1 MARRFSVEAVFR
13 AVDRMSAPVSRMQGR
28 MGRFTRNLE
37 RGLRRLDRRAM
48 NVARAFGRH
57 LRRGLLVAG
66 TAATGTFL
74 ALNKLADRADD
85 LIKQTRRLEF
95 PIEEFQEWQFVADQ
109 AGVGSDTFSKSL
121 DILSKRLGEAG
132 NGQGRLS
139 SMLKRTNPEL
149 LEQITSANS
158 MAESYEILM
167 DAISNAETAQ
177 ERAALTTAAF
187 SNAGLKM
194 SQIARLSAGEIQA
207 LRMEQRENGNITQQ
221 QAEQA
226 ERYNDAMNSLRRSV
240 TGFTQQAL
248 FPLMEPLTEG
258 FERMREWTIA
268 NREMISGRLLDFFSA
283 IINNFQSIVKWAK
296 RIGIAIGVFFVF
308 MGVLKTFIAIM
319 TAVNLVMALSPL
331 GLMVL
336 GIFALIAAFAALGV
350 WLYTI
355 RSEFVTFW
363 NNISGLF
370 MEKINTI
377 KGWFEEGFLNGM
389 LRIATNIHPFGPII
403 DGFNWMTEKLFG
415 FPIVDKATE
424 WATGFANGLKAPIR
438 AAFDWVTRQVDR
450 IADLIPDWMKRA
462 AGGARDIAV
471 GSFDTGGGR
480 ALGMMDEDDDSQRNA
495 GGPVIVSPEERT
507 VRRLEE
513 SRQTES
519 SELLI
524 RDESGRAELT
534 GPRRQ
539 GSRIQMVDTGAF

>member
-1 MARRFSVEAVFR
+1 MARRFSVEAVFKG
-13 AVDRMSAPVSRMQGR
+13 VDQMSAPVARMQGR

-57 LRRGLLVAG
+57 LRRGIMVVG
-66 TAATGTFL
+66 TAATGTFF
-74 ALNKLADRADD
+74 ALNKLADKADD
-85 LIKQTRRLEF
+85 LAKRGRRLDF
-95 PIEEFQEWQFVADQ
+95 PVEELQEWQFVADQ
-109 AGVGSDTFSKSL
+109 AGVGGETFSRSL

-149 LEQITSANS
+149 LEQITSADS

-167 DAISNAETAQ
+167 NAIGNAETAQ

-194 SQIARLSAGEIQA
+194 SQIARLSADEIQA
-207 LRMEQRENGNITQQ
+207 LRMEQRENGNITQ
-221 QAEQA
+221 EQA
-226 ERYNDAMNSLRRSV
+226 ESAEAYNDAMNSLSRSIQ
-240 TGFTQQAL
+240 GFTQQAL
-248 FPLMEPLTEG
+248 LPLMPALTEA
-258 FERMREWTIA
+258 FRNMREWTIA
-268 NREMISGRLLDFFSA
+268 NREAISEKLISFFTA
-283 IINNFQSIVKWAK
+283 IINNFQAIVTWAK
-296 RIGIAIGVFFVF
+296 RIGIAIAVFAVF
-308 MGVLKTFIAIM
+308 MGILKTFIAVM
-319 TAVNLVMALSPL
+319 TAVNIVMAMNPL
-331 GLMVL
+331 GLMIL

-355 RSEFVTFW
+355 RDEFVTFW

-370 MEKINTI
+370 MDKINTI

-389 LRIATNIHPFGPII
+389 LNIARAINPFGPII
-403 DGFNWMTEKLFG
+403 DGFNWMIEKLFG
-415 FPIVDKATE
+415 FPIAEKATG
-424 WATGFANGLKAPIR
+424 WATNFADALMSPIR
-438 AAFDWVTRQVDR
+438 VAFDWISRQVDR
-450 IADLIPDWMKRA
+450 ITDLIPDWMKKA
-462 AGGARDIAV
+462 VAGAVDITV
-471 GSFDTGGGR
+471 EGVSRGGQ
-480 ALGMMDEDDDSQRNA
+480 ALGVLDEDEDQRSA
-495 GGPVIVSPEERT
+495 GGPLVVSPEERT

-519 SELLI
+519 NELLI

-539 GSRIQMVDTGAF
+539 GSRIQMVDTGSF